1 MFLKLSPDPK
11 RAKGIF
17 RRYLELPTDDYVM
30 VDKSAIGLKAG
41 KIEETSSKNK
51 NAPSFL
57 LLLSPEITILGQEAS
72 VIITTHPSLSGG
84 EMRIITPDRKKA
96 DVGMFTLRCPKNK
109 AKEIEELPYHFRLSL
124 MLHDYRGKV

>member
-41 KIEETSSKNK
+41 KMEETSSRNK
-51 NAPSFL
+51 NATL
-57 LLLSPEITILGQEAS
+57 LLFSPEIKIIGQEAS

-96 DVGMFTLRCPKNK
+96 EAGMFTLRCPEKK
-109 AKEIEELPYHFRLSL
+109 KKEIEELPYHFRLSL